1 MMINNTNM
9 LYQNS
14 SNELMQAKNYQS
26 QISQKEFE
34 IKLMDINSKY
44 SSNSNI
50 EPDYITNL
58 QRQSVKLDINNLA
71 YNRNMHLC
79 NAIDSALDLAM
90 SEAQD
95 SVFYSMAYLA
105 ISSINSFIRMQNDV
119 NFNLPFNIAVKL
131 SQAYLQITNVLL
143 KNEISTLKQAFNV
156 I

>member
-9 LYQNS
+9 LYQSS

-34 IKLMDINSKY
+34 IKLMDINNRY
-44 SSNSNI
+44 SSNK
-50 EPDYITNL
+50 EPYHIANL
-58 QRQSVKLDINNLA
+58 QRQNVKLEINSLV

-90 SEAQD
+90 NEPQD
-95 SVFYSMAYLA
+95 GFFYSMAYLA
-105 ISSINSFIRMQNDV
+105 ISSLNSFIRMQNNV
-119 NFNLPFNIAVKL
+119 NFNLPFNIVVKL
-131 SQAYLQITNVLL
+131 SQAYRQVTNVLV
-143 KNEISTLKQAFNV
+143 NTEIATLKQAFNV

>member
-1 MMINNTNM
+1 MMNTTTM

-34 IKLMDINSKY
+34 IKLMDINSRY
-44 SSNSNI
+44 SSNK

-58 QRQSVKLDINNLA
+58 QRQNVKLEINSLA

-90 SEAQD
+90 NEAQD

-105 ISSINSFIRMQNDV
+105 ISSINSFIRMQNGV
-119 NFNLPFNIAVKL
+119 NFNLPFNIASKL
-131 SQAYLQITNVLL
+131 SQAYLQITNVLVRT
-143 KNEISTLKQAFNV
+143 EIATLKQVFNV

>member
-1 MMINNTNM
+1 MMNNTTM
-9 LYQNS
+9 LYQSS

-34 IKLMDINSKY
+34 IKLMDINSRY
-44 SSNSNI
+44 SSNK

-58 QRQSVKLDINNLA
+58 QRQNVKLEINSLA

-90 SEAQD
+90 NEAQD

-105 ISSINSFIRMQNDV
+105 INSINSFIRLQNGI
-119 NFNLPFNIAVKL
+119 NFNLPFNIASKL
-131 SQAYLQITNVLL
+131 SQAYLQITNVLVRT
-143 KNEISTLKQAFNV
+143 EIATLKQVFNV

>member
-1 MMINNTNM
+1 MINNTNM
-9 LYQNS
+9 LYQRS

-34 IKLMDINSKY
+34 MRLMDINSRY
-44 SSNSNI
+44 SSNK

-58 QRQSVKLDINNLA
+58 QRQNVKLEINSLA
-71 YNRNMHLC
+71 YTYNRNMHLC

-90 SEAQD
+90 NEAQD

-105 ISSINSFIRMQNDV
+105 INSINSFIRLQNGI
-119 NFNLPFNIAVKL
+119 NFNLPFNIASKL
-131 SQAYLQITNVLL
+131 SQAYLQITNVLVRT
-143 KNEISTLKQAFNV
+143 EIAILKQVFNV

>member
-1 MMINNTNM
+1 MMNNTTM
-9 LYQNS
+9 LYQSS

-34 IKLMDINSKY
+34 IKLMDINSRY
-44 SSNSNI
+44 SSNK
-50 EPDYITNL
+50 EQDYITNL
-58 QRQSVKLDINNLA
+58 QRQNVKLEINSLA

-90 SEAQD
+90 NEAQD

-105 ISSINSFIRMQNDV
+105 INSINSFIRLQNGI
-119 NFNLPFNIAVKL
+119 NFNLPFNIASKL
-131 SQAYLQITNVLL
+131 SQAYLQITNVLVRT
-143 KNEISTLKQAFNV
+143 EIATLKQVFNV

>member
-1 MMINNTNM
+1 MMINNNM

-44 SSNSNI
+44 SSNK

-79 NAIDSALDLAM
+79 NAIDSALELAM
-90 SEAQD
+90 NEAQD

-105 ISSINSFIRMQNDV
+105 ISSINSFIRMQKGV

-131 SQAYLQITNVLL
+131 SQAYLQITNVLVHT
-143 KNEISTLKQAFNV
+143 EIATLKQVFNV